1 MKLAGLVHR
10 ARSAAG
16 RCRLTAARRR
26 RLLSGWG
33 ADHIRFS
40 RRDSPLRKL
49 VLDAQ
54 AGWGIAYLTI
64 ERVAELVVGQAVTH
78 VPGGRRPFDDSLAHR
93 HAKLDRTSIDCTI
106 RLDPELR

>member
-1 MKLAGLVHR
+1 MPLAGLVHR
-10 ARSAAG
+10 ACSAAG

-40 RRDSPLRKL
+40 RRDNPLGKL

-54 AGWGIAYLTI
+54 AGRGVAFLTV

-78 VPGGRRPFDDSLAHR
+78 EPGGRRPLDDSLAHR
-93 HAKLDRTSIDCTI
+93 HAELDRTSIDGTI